1 MINKFHIFIIDEN
14 MHFMFLWFLKSS
26 TISLFCYHYTIRQHN
41 LEYFCIHNHHYYSIT
56 FKNHYHSCVAIFPQF
71 FRCVQNEIIP
81 TAWQHSKDHVTI
93 HSRAYCIH
101 RLKILHCSKPASVVC
116 TEQRNCS
123 RRNCWNFIGYSRE
136 LSNCQFIYILQ
147 VSIMINQSTKSQS
160 TIYFTIASYCIDV
173 IQKPNN

>member
-1 MINKFHIFIIDEN
+1 MTYKYGNLFTVNFLFHKTSDMVHPLLVFLTWLSTWRLHLRSGEWLRDIIMINKFHIFIIDEN

-81 TAWQHSKDHVTI
+81 TAWQHSKDHVAI

-101 RLKILHCSKPASVVC
+101 LLKILHCSKQASVVC
-116 TEQRNCS
+116 TEQRN
-123 RRNCWNFIGYSRE
+123 
-136 LSNCQFIYILQ
+136 L
-147 VSIMINQSTKSQS
+147 
-160 TIYFTIASYCIDV
+160 
-173 IQKPNN
+173 